1 MKGAILHIPIQLMDL
16 TDLLEEHIWEPLE
29 DAQIEFLVSV
39 RITNY
44 YPGRPAV
51 MYLRNGDPGYPAE
64 PEEYEFKLAH
74 NWLSCIP
81 WAIKNKPQKV
91 VDVFKEY
98 NVEIMIALKA
108 FVCSK
113 QFDAWVDDVFQEAY
127 SKENYYD
134 DSRDE

>member
-1 MKGAILHIPIQLMDL
+1 MKGAILNIPIQLMDL

-29 DAQIEFLVSV
+29 DAEIEFLVSV

-44 YPGRPAV
+44 SPGRPAV

-81 WAIKNKPQKV
+81 WAIKTKPQAV
-91 VDVFKEY
+91 IDIFKEH
-98 NVEIMIALKA
+98 NEEITTALKE
-108 FVCSK
+108 FVASK
-113 QFDAWVDDVFQEAY
+113 QFDAWVDDCFQET
-127 SKENYYD
+127 SDMENYCD
-134 DSRDE
+134 DNRDE

>member
-1 MKGAILHIPIQLMDL
+1 MKGTILNIPIQLMDL

-29 DAQIEFLVSV
+29 DAKIEFLASV

-44 YPGRPAV
+44 SPGRPAV

-81 WAIKNKPQKV
+81 WAIKNKPQAV
-91 VDVFKEY
+91 IDIFKEH
-98 NVEIMIALKA
+98 NEEITTALKE
-108 FVCSK
+108 FVASK
-113 QFDAWVDDVFQEAY
+113 QFDALVDDCFQET
-127 SKENYYD
+127 SDMENYYND
-134 DSRDE
+134 NRDE